1 MRRHY
6 FLIEKLLLFLFYLES
21 MIIMEQEQKQYFWA
35 IAALVAIISFTFEG
49 ARPYTPMFLMVFL
62 TDLLD
67 LTLLQTIFVVLLGL
81 LMAYFKFYH
90 IEIVGKGPF
99 NAGYRYYNH

>member
-21 MIIMEQEQKQYFWA
+21 LIIMEDEHKKYFWA
-35 IAALVAIISFTFEG
+35 ISIFVAIISFTFEG
-49 ARPYTPMFLMVFL
+49 ARPYTPMFFMIFL
-62 TDLLD
+62 ADLLEM
-67 LTLLQTIFVVLLGL
+67 TLLQTAFVVLLGL
-81 LMAYFKFYH
+81 VMAYLKFYH